1 MTGDGKQKTENTT
14 HTRRGFL
21 KRLLTVSAVGLPF
34 VSGHDRRDEILIPLP
49 EHEFRVPETVSVD
62 FRPRYEE
69 AFKQL
74 ETAIKESGKEVAW
87 MSGQFGLLDLPNV
100 SKGVDITFVPSNA
113 NSDPAFGVQLRGQP
127 ERYAMPAT
135 ARVLQVCMDIE
146 RLNEQCPQ
154 PVAIEF
160 DNVAAKLI
168 NHYQVA
174 SRSAVEDAPHMKNE
188 ISGILAKMVET
199 SRQAV
204 SDPPAIRSRS
214 ASLDR
219 TLNTVLGDYTIPI
232 EFTAKNPA
240 LQQHQQE
247 GRRINTESRFASR

>member
-1 MTGDGKQKTENTT
+1 VDDTQQKTVSGNV
-14 HTRRGFL
+14 TRRGFFRKL
-21 KRLLTVSAVGLPF
+21 IKASAVGLPF
-34 VSGHDRRDEILIPLP
+34 VSGHQNRDEILIPLP
-49 EHEFRVPETVSVD
+49 EHEFKVPETVSVD
-62 FRPRYEE
+62 FRPRYEA

-74 ETAIKESGKEVAW
+74 EEAIKESGREAAW
-87 MSGQFGLLDLPNV
+87 MSSQFGLLDLPNV
-100 SKGVDITFVPSNA
+100 SKGVEITFVPSNA
-113 NSDPAFGVQLRGQP
+113 NSDPAFGVQLRGQ
-127 ERYAMPAT
+127 RTKYAMPAT
-135 ARVLQVCMDIE
+135 ARVLQLCMDVE

-174 SRSAVEDAPHMKNE
+174 SRSGVEDAPHMKNE
-188 ISGILAKMVET
+188 ISGILARMVET

-214 ASLDR
+214 VSLDR
-219 TLNTVLGDYTIPI
+219 TLNTVLGNYTIPI